1 MDPKEAEVIK
11 KKWQEYT
18 ESESSRSVMSDSLQ
32 PHGLTKLLCP
42 WDFPGNSTGVD
53 CHFLLQGIFQT
64 QGSNPGLLHCR
75 QMLYHLSHQGS
86 PEKNCTKKVLMTFK
100 LLHNIFKECSNYS
113 MIVLMSHTSKVM
125 LKIPQARLQQHMN

>member
-1 MDPKEAEVIK
+1 MDPKEAEVI

-86 PEKNCTKKVLMTFK
+86 PEKNSTKKVLMTFK
-100 LLHNIFKECSNYS
+100 LLHNIFKECSYYS
-113 MIVLMSHTSKVM
+113 MIVLISHTSKVM
-125 LKIPQARLQQHMN
+125 LKIHQARLQQHMN